1 MLTNIKIKQ
10 IDLNKVQNF
19 LLSISIIGLLL
30 PINISSFLLIVF
42 VVFSIFK
49 QVFDPKT
56 TKSFNFIALL
66 FSGFYLFYVLS
77 LFYSNNLNIVFRL
90 LERNVSW
97 FILPLI
103 FSLGIHS
110 TKEERFKI
118 LFPFA
123 IATQLFALFYLVIA
137 LFNFSQT
144 GSTKNFYYTELT
156 SVLDFHPVYFSLYLL
171 FSLSI
176 FVYCY
181 FKKQK
186 KISLYLLIGLFLFDI
201 LMLILLSSK
210 NILFVSIL
218 IFLITLIKNFNKQ
231 KWLLVLFGLSIIF
244 LLRFTPTKERIQE
257 SLFSKWELLS
267 KDEFL
272 YNDPFTGATL
282 RLITW
287 KFVLLE
293 MKSNNYL
300 IGTGSGDSQELID
313 NVYRKHKMDDAGY
326 LGLNM
331 HNQFLEFFVSFG
343 LIGLLYFIIIL
354 FVCFQKA
361 IKQND
366 YLYLIFLFSF
376 SFMSL
381 TESNLQAHRGIVFF
395 VLLNSLLYF
404 SNYKKV

>member
-1 MLTNIKIKQ
+1 MFSKIKINENS
-10 IDLNKVQNF
+10 LNKIQTL

-42 VVFSIFK
+42 VVFSISK
-49 QVFDPKT
+49 QILYSKT
-56 TKSFNFIALL
+56 TNFFNKTAFF
-66 FSGFYLFYVLS
+66 FSGFFLFYVVS
-77 LFYSNNLNIVFRL
+77 LFYSNSLNIVFRL

-123 IATQLFALFYLVIA
+123 IATQLFALIYLVIA
-137 LFNFSQT
+137 LYNFSQT
-144 GSTKNFYYTELT
+144 GSAENFYYTELT
-156 SVLDFHPVYFSLYLL
+156 SILDFHPVYFSLYLL

-176 FVYCY
+176 FVYGY
-181 FKKQK
+181 LKKQK
-186 KISLYLLIGLFLFDI
+186 KFALYLLIGLFLFDI

-218 IFLITLIKNFNKQ
+218 IFLIILIKNFNKQ
-231 KWLLVLFGLSIIF
+231 KWLFVLFGLSIIF
-244 LLRFTPTKERIQE
+244 LLRFTTTKERIKE
-257 SLFSKWELLS
+257 SLFSNWELLS

-287 KFVLLE
+287 KSVLLE
-293 MKSNNYL
+293 MKNNNYL

-313 NVYRKHKMDDAGY
+313 NVYKKHKMDDAGY

-343 LIGLLYFIIIL
+343 LIGLLYFLIIL

-376 SFMSL
+376 SFMAL
-381 TESNLQAHRGIVFF
+381 TESNLQVHRGVVFF
-395 VLLNSLLYF
+395 VLLNSLMYF

>member
-1 MLTNIKIKQ
+1 MFSKIKINENS
-10 IDLNKVQNF
+10 LNKIQTL

-42 VVFSIFK
+42 VVFSISK
-49 QVFDPKT
+49 QILYSKT
-56 TKSFNFIALL
+56 TNFFNKTAFF
-66 FSGFYLFYVLS
+66 FSGFFLFYVVS
-77 LFYSNNLNIVFRL
+77 LFYSNSLNIVFRL

-123 IATQLFALFYLVIA
+123 IATQLFALIYLVIA
-137 LFNFSQT
+137 LYNFSQT
-144 GSTKNFYYTELT
+144 GSAENFYYTELT
-156 SVLDFHPVYFSLYLL
+156 SILDFHPVYFSLYLL

-176 FVYCY
+176 FVYGY
-181 FKKQK
+181 LKKQK
-186 KISLYLLIGLFLFDI
+186 KFALYLLIGLFLFDI

-218 IFLITLIKNFNKQ
+218 IFLIILIKNFNKQ
-231 KWLLVLFGLSIIF
+231 KWLFVLFGLSIIF
-244 LLRFTPTKERIQE
+244 LLRFTTTKERIKE
-257 SLFSKWELLS
+257 SLFSNWELLS

-287 KFVLLE
+287 KSVLLE
-293 MKSNNYL
+293 MKNNNYL

-313 NVYRKHKMDDAGY
+313 NVYKKHKMDDAGY

-343 LIGLLYFIIIL
+343 LIGLLYFLIIL

-361 IKQND
+361 IRQND

-376 SFMSL
+376 SFMAL
-381 TESNLQAHRGIVFF
+381 TESNLQVHRGVVFF
-395 VLLNSLLYF
+395 VLLNSLMYF

>member
-1 MLTNIKIKQ
+1 MFTRIKINES
-10 IDLNKVQNF
+10 DLNKTQIV
-19 LLSISIIGLLL
+19 LLSISMVGLLL

-42 VVFSIFK
+42 VVFSIIK
-49 QVFDPKT
+49 QIFYHKT
-56 TKSFNFIALL
+56 AKSFNLIALL
-66 FSGFYLFYVLS
+66 FSGFYLFYVAS
-77 LFYSNNLNIVFRL
+77 LFYSNNIHIAFRL
-90 LERNVSW
+90 LERNISW
-97 FILPLI
+97 FILPVI

-110 TKEERFKI
+110 TKEERFKTLI
-118 LFPFA
+118 PFA
-123 IATQLFALFYLVIA
+123 IATQLFALFFLVVA
-137 LFNFSQT
+137 LFNFLQT
-144 GSTKNFYYTELT
+144 GKAENFYYTELT
-156 SVLDFHPVYFSLYLL
+156 SILDFHPVYFSLYLL

-176 FVYCY
+176 FVYGY
-181 FKKQK
+181 FEKQK
-186 KISLYLLIGLFLFDI
+186 NIPVSLMIGLFLFDI

-218 IFLITLIKNFNKQ
+218 IFLITLIKNYKNQ
-231 KWLLVLFGLSIIF
+231 KWLLVLFSLSILF
-244 LLRFTPTKERIQE
+244 LLRFTTTKERIQE

-267 KDEFL
+267 KDKFL

-293 MKSNNYL
+293 MKNNNYL

-313 NVYRKHKMDDAGY
+313 DVYKKHKMDDAGY

-343 LIGLLYFIIIL
+343 VIGLLYFLIIL
-354 FVCFQKA
+354 FVCFKKA

-381 TESNLQAHRGIVFF
+381 TESNLKLHRGIVFF
-395 VLLNSLLYF
+395 VLLNSLMYF
-404 SNYKKV
+404 SKYKKV